1 MGVRCVL
8 ANITT
13 FLSGGF
19 RPLRLT
25 DIPIKNVF
33 LSYIKRISSFYQ
45 EEICGLVA
53 GNILFFVKNISP
65 DPFSTFYVDPIKHL
79 EASRF
84 QNIDF
89 CFHSHPG
96 TSCSPSSADIELA
109 NNALISFLIFSPLE
123 DRFAVYNPQNQET
136 IYFSI

>member
-13 FLSGGF
+13 FPLGDS
-19 RPLRLT
+19 RLLRLI
-25 DIPIKNVF
+25 DIPIKSVF

-45 EEICGLVA
+45 EEVCGLVA
-53 GNILFFVKNISP
+53 GEALFFVKNISP
-65 DPFSTFYVDPIKHL
+65 DPFSTFYVDPAKHL
-79 EASRF
+79 KVSGR

-89 CFHSHPG
+89 CFHSHPR
-96 TSCSPSSADIELA
+96 TSCKPSVADIELA

-123 DRFAVYNPQNQET
+123 DRFAIYDPKNEET

>member
-1 MGVRCVL
+1 ME
-8 ANITT
+8 A
-13 FLSGGF
+13 FH
-19 RPLRLT
+19 PLKLT
-25 DIPIKNVF
+25 DIPIKSAF
-33 LSYIKRISSFYQ
+33 LSYIKRISSFHQ

-53 GNILFFVKNISP
+53 GSTLFFVKNISP
-65 DPFSTFYVDPIKHL
+65 DPFSTFYVDPVKHL
-79 EASRF
+79 EASRS

-96 TSCSPSSADIELA
+96 TSCKPSAADIELA

-123 DRFAVYNPQNQET
+123 DRFAVYNPKSEET

>member
-1 MGVRCVL
+1 ME
-8 ANITT
+8 A
-13 FLSGGF
+13 FH
-19 RPLRLT
+19 PLKLT
-25 DIPIKNVF
+25 DIPIKSAF
-33 LSYIKRISSFYQ
+33 LSYIKRISSFHQ

-53 GNILFFVKNISP
+53 GDVLFFVKNISP
-65 DPFSTFYVDPIKHL
+65 DPFSTFYVDPVKHL
-79 EASRF
+79 EASRR

-96 TSCSPSSADIELA
+96 TSCKPSVADIELA

-123 DRFAVYNPQNQET
+123 DRFAIYNPKGEET